1 MTDELETET
10 PTKRGRPR
18 GSTSK
23 RVKPPPVRRDSVHR
37 GPHYDDGQDPLDNF
51 EYRPFEARDAL
62 AIDADTVRSIR
73 DEYGFSLLWVCFE
86 SLGRPYPEL
95 VNARKA
101 NGYAEVHRGNFGGSL
116 DHLADRDGRMV
127 KEGLV
132 LMARPTQI
140 ERVAKAYDKR
150 AAEAAITNMRR
161 SHAEE
166 GLSNISMPGG
176 DHPSALRSNRHKQA
190 FEPGPSIPPN
200 YRRE

>member
-1 MTDELETET
+1 MTDEQEVDSET
-10 PTKRGRPR
+10 PKRGRPK
-18 GSTSK
+18 GSTRK
-23 RVKPPPVRRDSVHR
+23 PKPPPHR
-37 GPHYDDGQDPLDNF
+37 GPHFKDDGQDPLDNF